1 MPKHDFQQLT
11 WNPQLED
18 DCRQLVRL
26 AVRED
31 LDRQADWTTL
41 ATVTEAA
48 LGRATMVARQP
59 GVIAGLVTAPIVI
72 DEMDIEAEWVTKV
85 EDGARVSAGEP
96 LAHFS
101 GRARDLL
108 TAERLLLNFI
118 CHLSGIATLTASY
131 VAAVQGTAARIYDTR
146 KTTPGWRRLEKYA
159 VQCGGGSN
167 HRSGLYDAVLIKD
180 NHRQYHQQQSASDST
195 PADLVTQ
202 ARDFLRESKA
212 SDGPTL
218 LEIEVDDL
226 QQLEQVLSASPDIV
240 MLDNM
245 TTDQLSAAVA
255 QRNATAPETELEAS
269 GGISL
274 ELVRAVAETGVERIS
289 VGALTH
295 SAPSLD
301 VALDWN

>member
-1 MPKHDFQQLT
+1 MPQHDFQQQA

-41 ATVTEAA
+41 STVPEAA
-48 LGRATMVARQP
+48 EGAATMVARQT
-59 GVIAGLVTAPIVI
+59 GVIAGLVTAPIVL
-72 DEMDIEAEWVTKV
+72 DEMDIDAEWTAVV
-85 EDGARVSAGEP
+85 QDGASVNAGDP
-96 LAHFS
+96 LAYLRGH
-101 GRARDLL
+101 ARDLL

-118 CHLSGIATLTASY
+118 GHLSGIASLTATF
-131 VAAVQGTAARIYDTR
+131 VNAVQGTTARIYDTR

-159 VQCGGGSN
+159 VHCGGGCN
-167 HRSGLYDAVLIKD
+167 HRSGLYDAILIKD
-180 NHRQYHQQQSASDST
+180 NHRQYYQQSTDNST

-202 ARDFLRESKA
+202 ARQFLNESQA
-212 SDGPTL
+212 ADTNAL
-218 LEIEVDDL
+218 VEIEVDDL
-226 QQLEQVLSASPDIV
+226 QQLTEVLSASPDIV

-245 TTDQLSAAVA
+245 STDQLKAAVE
-255 QRNATAPETELEAS
+255 QRNTVAPNTELEAS
-269 GGISL
+269 GGVSL
-274 ELVRAVAETGVERIS
+274 ETVRAIAETGIERIS

-295 SAPSLD
+295 SAPNLD

>member
-1 MPKHDFQQLT
+1 MSKHDFQQQT

-41 ATVTEAA
+41 ASVPEAA
-48 LGRATMVARQP
+48 QGQATMVARQA

-72 DEMDIEAEWVTKV
+72 DEMDIDAEWIATVD
-85 EDGARVSAGEP
+85 DGATVKAGDP
-96 LAHFS
+96 LAQFR
-101 GRARDLL
+101 GQARDLL

-118 CHLSGIATLTASY
+118 GHLSGIASLTASY
-131 VAAVQGTAARIYDTR
+131 VSAVQGTTARIYDTR

-159 VQCGGGSN
+159 VHCGGGCN
-167 HRSGLYDAVLIKD
+167 HRSGLYDAILIKD
-180 NHRQYHQQQSASDST
+180 NHRQYHQQAASNST

-202 ARDFLRESKA
+202 ARQLLTESQTA
-212 SDGPTL
+212 DAEAL
-218 LEIEVDDL
+218 VEIEVDNL
-226 QQLEQVLSASPDIV
+226 QQLVEVLAAAPDIV

-245 TTDQLSAAVA
+245 STEELSAAVA
-255 QRNATAPETELEAS
+255 QRNAAAAETELEAS

-274 ELVRAVAETGVERIS
+274 ETVRAVAETGVERIS

-295 SAPSLD
+295 SAPNLD

>member
-1 MPKHDFQQLT
+1 MPKQDFQQQT

-41 ATVTEAA
+41 ATVPEAA
-48 LGRATMVARQP
+48 QGQATMVARQA
-59 GVIAGLVTAPIVI
+59 GVIAGLATAPIII
-72 DEMDIEAEWVTKV
+72 DEMDIKAEWIPTVK
-85 EDGARVSAGEP
+85 DGATVDAGEP
-96 LAHFS
+96 LGHFR
-101 GRARDLL
+101 GQARDLL

-118 CHLSGIATLTASY
+118 GHLSGIATVTATY
-131 VAAVQGTAARIYDTR
+131 VSAVEGTTARIYDTR

-159 VQCGGGSN
+159 VHCGGGCN

-180 NHRQYHQQQSASDST
+180 NHRQYHQQQSAEDST

-202 ARDFLRESKA
+202 ARKFLQESKVA
-212 SDGPTL
+212 ETETL
-218 LEIEVDDL
+218 VEIEVDDL
-226 QQLEQVLSASPDIV
+226 QQLEQVLSAAPDIV

-245 TTDQLSAAVA
+245 STDQLSAAVS
-255 QRNATAPETELEAS
+255 QRNAVAPETQLEAS

-274 ELVRAVAETGVERIS
+274 KTVRAVAETGVERIS

-295 SAPSLD
+295 SASCLD
-301 VALDWN
+301 VALDWD

>member
-1 MPKHDFQQLT
+1 MPQHDFQQQA

-41 ATVTEAA
+41 STVPEAA
-48 LGRATMVARQP
+48 EGAATMVARQT
-59 GVIAGLVTAPIVI
+59 GVIAGLVTAPIVL
-72 DEMDIEAEWVTKV
+72 DEMDIDAEWTAAVQ
-85 EDGARVSAGEP
+85 DGASVNAGDP
-96 LAHFS
+96 LAYLRGH
-101 GRARDLL
+101 ARDLL

-118 CHLSGIATLTASY
+118 GHLSGIASLTATY
-131 VAAVQGTAARIYDTR
+131 VNAVQGTTARIYDTR

-159 VQCGGGSN
+159 VHCGGGCN
-167 HRSGLYDAVLIKD
+167 HRSGLYDAILIKD
-180 NHRQYHQQQSASDST
+180 NHRQYYQQSTDNST

-202 ARDFLRESKA
+202 ARQFLNESQA
-212 SDGPTL
+212 ADTNAL
-218 LEIEVDDL
+218 VEIEVDDL
-226 QQLEQVLSASPDIV
+226 QQLTEVLSASPDIV

-245 TTDQLSAAVA
+245 STDQLKAAVE
-255 QRNATAPETELEAS
+255 QRNTVAPNTELEAS
-269 GGISL
+269 GGVSL
-274 ELVRAVAETGVERIS
+274 ETVRAIAETGIERIS

-295 SAPSLD
+295 SAPNLD

>member
-1 MPKHDFQQLT
+1 MPQHDFHQQA

-41 ATVTEAA
+41 STVPEMAEGA
-48 LGRATMVARQP
+48 ATMVARQS
-59 GVIAGLVTAPIVI
+59 GVIAGLVTAPIVL
-72 DEMDIEAEWVTKV
+72 DEMDIKAEWTAAS
-85 EDGARVSAGEP
+85 EDGASVAAGDP
-96 LAHFS
+96 IAHLQ

-118 CHLSGIATLTASY
+118 GHLSGVASLTATY
-131 VAAVQGTAARIYDTR
+131 VSVVQGTAARIYDTR

-159 VQCGGGSN
+159 VHCGGGCN
-167 HRSGLYDAVLIKD
+167 HRSGLYDAILIKD
-180 NHRQYHQQQSASDST
+180 NHRQYYQQSANNST
-195 PADLVTQ
+195 PADLVRQ
-202 ARDFLRESKA
+202 ARQFLSESQTA
-212 SDGPTL
+212 DANAL
-218 LEIEVDDL
+218 VEIEVDNL
-226 QQLEQVLSASPDIV
+226 QQLTEVLSASPDIV

-245 TTDQLSAAVA
+245 SPDQLKAAVE
-255 QRNATAPETELEAS
+255 QRDAAASKTELEAS
-269 GGISL
+269 GGVSL
-274 ELVRAVAETGVERIS
+274 ETLRAIAESGVERIS

-295 SAPSLD
+295 SAPNFD

>member
-41 ATVTEAA
+41 ATVTESAQ
-48 LGRATMVARQP
+48 GRATMVARQA

-72 DEMDIEAEWVTKV
+72 DEMDIEAEWIATVK
-85 EDGARVSAGEP
+85 DGATVSAGEP
-96 LAHFS
+96 LAHFN

-118 CHLSGIATLTASY
+118 GHLSGIATLTATY
-131 VAAVQGTAARIYDTR
+131 VTAVQGTTARIYDTR

-159 VQCGGGSN
+159 VHCGGGCN
-167 HRSGLYDAVLIKD
+167 HRSGLYDAILIKD
-180 NHRQYHQQQSASDST
+180 NHRQYHQQQATDNST

-202 ARDFLRESKA
+202 ARKFLQESKTA
-212 SDGPTL
+212 ETETL
-218 LEIEVDDL
+218 VEIEVDDL

-255 QRNATAPETELEAS
+255 QRNAVAPETELEAS

-274 ELVRAVAETGVERIS
+274 DQVRAVAETGVERIS

-295 SAPSLD
+295 SAGCLD
-301 VALDWN
+301 VALDWD

>member
-48 LGRATMVARQP
+48 QGQATMVARQA

-72 DEMDIEAEWVTKV
+72 DEMDIEAEWIATVK
-85 EDGARVSAGEP
+85 DGATVSAGEP
-96 LAHFS
+96 LAHFN
-101 GRARDLL
+101 GRALDLL

-118 CHLSGIATLTASY
+118 GHLSGIATLTATY
-131 VAAVQGTAARIYDTR
+131 VTAVQGTAARIYDTR

-159 VQCGGGSN
+159 VHCGGGCN
-167 HRSGLYDAVLIKD
+167 HRSGLYDAILIKD
-180 NHRQYHQQQSASDST
+180 NHRQYHQQQATDNST

-202 ARDFLRESKA
+202 ARKFLQESKTA
-212 SDGPTL
+212 ETETL
-218 LEIEVDDL
+218 VEIEVDDL

-255 QRNATAPETELEAS
+255 QRNAVAPETELEAS

-274 ELVRAVAETGVERIS
+274 DQVRAVAETGVERIS

-295 SAPSLD
+295 SACCLD
-301 VALDWN
+301 VALDWD

>member
-96 LAHFS
+96 LAHFKP
-101 GRARDLL
+101 
-108 TAERLLLNFI
+108 
-118 CHLSGIATLTASY
+118 
-131 VAAVQGTAARIYDTR
+131 QG
-146 KTTPGWRRLEKYA
+146 
-159 VQCGGGSN
+159 
-167 HRSGLYDAVLIKD
+167 
-180 NHRQYHQQQSASDST
+180 
-195 PADLVTQ
+195 
-202 ARDFLRESKA
+202 
-212 SDGPTL
+212 
-218 LEIEVDDL
+218 
-226 QQLEQVLSASPDIV
+226 
-240 MLDNM
+240 
-245 TTDQLSAAVA
+245 
-255 QRNATAPETELEAS
+255 
-269 GGISL
+269 
-274 ELVRAVAETGVERIS
+274 
-289 VGALTH
+289 
-295 SAPSLD
+295 
-301 VALDWN
+301 